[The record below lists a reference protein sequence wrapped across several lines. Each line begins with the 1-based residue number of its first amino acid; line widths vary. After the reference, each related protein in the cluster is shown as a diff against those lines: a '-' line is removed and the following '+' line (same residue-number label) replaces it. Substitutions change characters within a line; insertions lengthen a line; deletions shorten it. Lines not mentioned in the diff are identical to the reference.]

1 MFVFPAFNDS
11 YKIRKRTFRC
21 CKNCRVK
28 RVRCIILDSS
38 YEIDGCDNCKSQN
51 TKCDLVKTTNEQTP
65 ENSTEKKST
74 NRPTKHVKGRATKE
88 NSNTVYHQYDLIPLQ
103 SQITPSASGID
114 PFVESSKLFLPISV
128 RADQK
133 EQLSGAQ
140 TGSAPTQ
147 SGYLSFHSEAGFD
160 LPRPFGNQSNSYNNQ
175 GPQGPGPFYNGQLQN
190 ATKPYSFSDV
200 RSMPILPAVNL
211 RSSSTQYACNHIDAL
226 RPDPQNANES
236 PSTKPISLAN
246 TSGVTRPT
254 NQPIKSSSASVD
266 HSCKSERKSMTG
278 HSSGASLFD
287 MHRDSLRKT
296 AETYHLLAVSLE
308 DVIDKIDY
316 KYLKNTFDFNSTF
329 RESGFYFAKLFSRKL
344 GTKGEPEATP
354 AGLARKM
361 SAKSKFL
368 DKSNLLQCR
377 IVLSLHAFTLDT
389 PGFYHIQED
398 DLVKLYEIYF
408 YKVNSV
414 YPIVFEP
421 EFWELHKRGR
431 IPNIIKYAVVL
442 VAARDELSEAI
453 LARSFVNED
462 SFDANHSRF
471 LRELEMKTRQ
481 LLDFL
486 PELGD
491 TEKLARLI
499 TLLLLSLNYRANK
512 IGNEQSSNDVGNSI
526 SYAYSLLIH
535 HEFFHEQIMKV
546 GALKKSIYL
555 RHLWWVIF
563 IFDRFNAMLNGKA
576 MFIKRLD
583 FNIQRPLDPPLLN
596 RLVLLAYALEDTLV
610 AGFRPQRKARKSGP
624 KFTGEFTEGDPRF
637 DPSRFINEEVA
648 LLENTDE
655 IEKALSLS
663 SIPRRESKRSHLP
676 NIPVDVYRN
685 RFVFFLERL
694 VHHQLILILRT
705 GQLKDVRETSQLDHF
720 NLRLSQSLLEMFQ
733 LLKSDQ
739 NHKLIMETALIPLA
753 MLVAFSIPTFARFSL
768 MQTKPENSNN
778 IHQTPDQVRQ
788 LSEGYLHELRLYS
801 KKWWFVREVVESLLK
816 TRSRESTSDEPRTNP
831 KSHTFRDQKISIQSL
846 VSDVADAESVLP
858 SLLSIT
864 SPGFYDDVFEKS
876 GSEDDHAV
884 QKLPSHES
892 GQSHEA
898 NTRTTQ
904 TDFLASTT
912 SNEDCNTSALS
923 KTPQVYFESKKDVSS
938 GSTTDDTSIADD
950 INFDVAQL
958 AEMVSSDANFIPN
971 VIDYFP
977 DSQLDFF
984 F

>member
-1 MFVFPAFNDS
+1 MYVFPAFNDS
-11 YKIRKRTFRC
+11 YKVRKRTFRC

-28 RVRCIILDSS
+28 RVRCIISDSS

-51 TKCDLVKTTNEQTP
+51 TKCDLVKTSEEQTP
-65 ENSTEKKST
+65 EKFTEKKSA
-74 NRPTKHVKGRATKE
+74 NRPSKHVRGRATKE
-88 NSNTVYHQYDLIPLQ
+88 NSNTVYHQHDSTPLQ
-103 SQITPSASGID
+103 SPITPSASGFN
-114 PFVESSKLFLPISV
+114 PFVESSKAVLPASV
-128 RADQK
+128 RDYQR

-140 TGSAPTQ
+140 TGSAPAQ
-147 SGYLSFHSEAGFD
+147 NGYSSFQSEAGFD
-160 LPRPFGNQSNSYNNQ
+160 LPSPFGNQSNSSNTQ
-175 GPQGPGPFYNGQLQN
+175 GLQGPGPFYNGQLQDT
-190 ATKPYSFSDV
+190 TKRYSFSDV

-211 RSSSTQYACNHIDAL
+211 RSSSTQYACNHIDAS
-226 RPDPQNANES
+226 RPNPQIANT
-236 PSTKPISLAN
+236 PHSTKPVS
-246 TSGVTRPT
+246 SGVTHLT
-254 NQPIKSSSASVD
+254 GQPIESSSASID
-266 HSCKSERKSMTG
+266 HSCNSEMKSMTS

-287 MHRDSLRKT
+287 IHKDSLRKT
-296 AETYHLLAVSLE
+296 AETYHILASSLE

-329 RESGFYFAKLFSRKL
+329 RESEYYFAKMLSRKL
-344 GTKGEPEATP
+344 GTMGEPEATP

-368 DKSNLLQCR
+368 DKSNLLQCK
-377 IVLSLHAFTLDT
+377 IVLNLHAFTLDT
-389 PGFYHIQED
+389 PGFYYVQED

-442 VAARDELSEAI
+442 VAARDELSEVI
-453 LARSFVNED
+453 LARSFVNDD
-462 SFDANHSRF
+462 SFDVNNSRF
-471 LRELEMKTRQ
+471 LRELEMKIRQ
-481 LLDFL
+481 LMDFL

-499 TLLLLSLNYRANK
+499 TSLLLSLNFRANK

-563 IFDRFNAMLNGKA
+563 IFDRFNAILNGKA

-583 FNIQRPLDPPLLN
+583 FNIQRPLDSPHLN

-610 AGFRPQRKARKSGP
+610 AGFRPQRKASKSGP
-624 KFTGEFTEGDPRF
+624 KFTGEFTEGDPHF
-637 DPSRFINEEVA
+637 DPSRLINEEVA
-648 LLENTDE
+648 LLETTDK
-655 IEKALSLS
+655 IEEALSLGS
-663 SIPRRESKRSHLP
+663 VTKRESKSSHLP
-676 NIPVDVYRN
+676 NIPVDLYRN

-720 NLRLSQSLLEMFQ
+720 NLRLSRSLLEMFQ

-739 NHKLIMETALIPLA
+739 NHKLIMETALIPSA
-753 MLVAFSIPTFARFSL
+753 MLVAFSVPTSARSSL
-768 MQTKPENSNN
+768 MQTKTENLGD
-778 IHQTPDQVRQ
+778 IDQIMDQVRQ
-788 LSEGYLHELRLYS
+788 LSEGYLHELRPYS
-801 KKWWFVREVVESLLK
+801 KKWWFVRKVLESLSK
-816 TRSRESTSDEPRTNP
+816 TRSRENTSDKTRPNPRT
-831 KSHTFRDQKISIQSL
+831 HTFKDQKISIQSL

-858 SLLSIT
+858 SSLSIT
-864 SPGFYDDVFEKS
+864 SPGFYDDVFEKTC
-876 GSEDDHAV
+876 SEDDHAV
-884 QKLPSHES
+884 QKFPSNGS
-892 GQSHEA
+892 GQGHEA
-898 NTRTTQ
+898 NTRTTKPKFSASA
-904 TDFLASTT
+904 TSNDNLNTLAS
-912 SNEDCNTSALS
+912 S
-923 KTPQVYFESKKDVSS
+923 KSPQEYFESKKDGSSVSP
-938 GSTTDDTSIADD
+938 TDDTSIADD
-950 INFDVAQL
+950 IHFGVAQL
-958 AEMVSSDANFIPN
+958 AEMVSLDTNFIPN